1 VEPKEEVTT
10 LFSKIYGQNGA
21 RSTKAHWRGL
31 AVRGEREVGTLR
43 GCSEKIVKT
52 TFLARRD
59 SGYYAYSIGLRDLE
73 IQVLFAFISLLLL
86 RPACNSQALVGELLG
101 N

>member
-1 VEPKEEVTT
+1 MHIWAYTGVEPKEEVTT

-31 AVRGEREVGTLR
+31 AVRGEREVGTPP
-43 GCSEKIVKT
+43 GCYEKIVKT

-59 SGYYAYSIGLRDLE
+59 SGYYAYSIGLLDLE
-73 IQVLFAFISLLLL
+73 IQGLFAFCSLLLL
-86 RPACNSQALVGELLG
+86 RPACNS
-101 N
+101 